1 MSPLNISTSRP
12 NVLGSKEKNL
22 DLLEDQ
28 RDQIERIIR
37 KKLKKVN
44 PVLANTL
51 SPSKKLKMALSPST
65 KGISFTE

>member
-1 MSPLNISTSRP
+1 MSIP

-28 RDQIERIIR
+28 RDQIERIVK
-37 KKLKKVN
+37 KKLKKSN
-44 PVLANTL
+44 PALANTL
-51 SPSKKLKMALSPST
+51 SANKKIKMALSPGN